1 MKKPKPIK
9 RLKKVKLHKVVKRP
23 VEGVRT
29 QISKRRGKTAE
40 EKVDEAISTVPR
52 ITNETVEEHRE
63 EVLSSARKYI
73 YPLEHS
79 KHSIVRIT
87 LAILGI
93 VIISFF
99 VITTLSLYK
108 FQSTGGFMYD
118 VTRIIPFPVAKAGNS
133 WVSYESYLF
142 ELRRNMHYYQTQQ
155 DANFNTKDGKEQ
167 LQRLKK
173 QAMSQ
178 AVQDAYVKQLAT
190 ENDITVSNKQVETQL
205 ELVREQNRLGSNDRV
220 FKDVLNEFWG
230 WDESDFKRVLKQ
242 QLLKQAVVAELD
254 SSTRQRA
261 NDALSRLNSGEDFAK
276 VASEVSDDVTTKAAG
291 GAFPTAITA
300 NTREVPPILTAALL
314 KLQPGQISGIINP
327 GYTLEIVKV
336 NENNAG
342 SIKAA
347 HIQFN
352 LKDITVF
359 VKPYQAKHT
368 SNQFI
373 RF

>member
-87 LAILGI
+87 LAILG
-93 VIISFF
+93 VVVISFF

-178 AVQDAYVKQLAT
+178 AVQDAYVKQLAA
-190 ENDITVSNKQVETQL
+190 ENDVSVSNKQVETQL